1 MEGVN
6 GVHNFLGRAWRMIID
21 DRVDGMQLSPA
32 VTDGAPSKDE
42 QRMLHRTIKAVT
54 EDVAKLSFNTAIA
67 RMMEFTNFFTKLD
80 RRPRKALEPFVLLL
94 SPFAPH
100 MAEEL
105 WQALGYRKTLAYE
118 PWPRYDESLLV
129 ESTLELPVQ
138 INGKVRSKINVPA
151 DADNG
156 AVLLAAKADPK
167 VAEYMRGKDTV
178 KEIVIPGRL
187 VNIVVKG

>member
-21 DRVDGMQLSPA
+21 DRAEGMQLSPA
-32 VTDGAPSKDE
+32 VTDGAPTEEE

-67 RMMEFTNFFTKLD
+67 RMMEFTNYFTKLD
-80 RRPRKALEPFVLLL
+80 RRPRGVLEPFVLLL

-105 WQALGYRKTLAYE
+105 WQALGHRKTLAYE

-138 INGKVRSKINVPA
+138 INGKVRSKITVPA

-156 AVLLAAKADPK
+156 AILLAAKTDPK

-187 VNIVVKG
+187 VNIVMKG